1 MLIVLGMKPNAPTTD
16 KNQGEGDKISAR
28 EYNEA
33 ATEFVAEGKVDEAA
47 RDAATFVEAEP
58 EEAKRAEA
66 AGRRGPKGT
75 KVGVDELVDMG
86 RTVIDRV
93 RPYVARAVDRVK
105 SKLNG

>member
-1 MLIVLGMKPNAPTTD
+1 MLEVLVMKPNAPTD
-16 KNQGEGDKISAR
+16 KNQGEGDKVSAR
-28 EYNEA
+28 EYNQA
-33 ATEFVAEGKVDEAA
+33 AREFVADGKVEDAA

-75 KVGVDELVDMG
+75 KVSVDDIVDMG
-86 RTVIDRV
+86 RTVIERV